1 MDKLKN
7 VYESLKFENCMNSL
21 KIVNLDLNELEK
33 NVQQTV
39 NLVSVKNSIIMQ
51 KITAINII

>member
-1 MDKLKN
+1 
-7 VYESLKFENCMNSL
+7 MNSL

-39 NLVSVKNSIIMQ
+39 NLISVKNSNLIQ
-51 KITAINII
+51 KVFSTNIIQ

>member
-1 MDKLKN
+1 
-7 VYESLKFENCMNSL
+7 MNSL

-39 NLVSVKNSIIMQ
+39 NLISVKNS
-51 KITAINII
+51 NIIQNVFSSNIIQKETTVN

>member
-1 MDKLKN
+1 
-7 VYESLKFENCMNSL
+7 MNSL

-51 KITAINII
+51 KVTAINII

>member
-1 MDKLKN
+1 
-7 VYESLKFENCMNSL
+7 MNSL

-39 NLVSVKNSIIMQ
+39 NLISVKNS
-51 KITAINII
+51 NIIQKVFSSNIIQKEATVN